1 MRTAR
6 LKMNGAYFHVMNRCA
21 LQEFLFDDEEKEM
34 FVKMMRRAEFFSG
47 IKIMDYCVMNNHF
60 HILLKV
66 PEREDVPEAL
76 IKERVTVLYGED
88 RARKM
93 FARWDAFRAAG
104 QAEVVEGELSALER
118 RMYDLSQFM
127 KTLDQRYSVWY
138 RANHDMKEGTIWQG
152 RFYSVLLDSDSGA
165 LSAVSSYISMN
176 PVRAKIVVN
185 PEDYPWCG
193 IGAAKRKDMQACKG
207 LAQIYGKTKDG
218 DLVEQMKQN
227 IDLQNMAAKKEEPQ
241 VDATTASAPQS
252 FEKGA
257 LLLRRMKV
265 LSHARVMGSQRFI
278 ASHLGVPQPG
288 VGESLAGAINTGLSL
303 GEGKLKLYALS
314 RLRSV

>member
-6 LKMNGAYFHVMNRCA
+6 LKLNGAYYHVMNRCA
-21 LQEFLFDDEEKEM
+21 LQEFLFDEEEKDM

-47 IKIMDYCVMNNHF
+47 IKILDYCVMNNHF

-66 PEREDVPEAL
+66 PEREDVPESL
-76 IKERVTVLYGED
+76 IRERVTVLYGEE

-104 QAEVVEGELSALER
+104 QAEAVEGELSSLKR

-138 RANHDMKEGTIWQG
+138 RANHDMKDGTIWQG

-165 LSAVSSYISMN
+165 LSAVSSYIAMN
-176 PVRAKIVVN
+176 PVRAKIVAN
-185 PEDYPWCG
+185 PEDYPWSG
-193 IGAAKRKDMQACKG
+193 IGAAKGKDNQAREG
-207 LAQIYGKTKDG
+207 LGLIFGSSRDG
-218 DLVEQMKQN
+218 DLIRQMRQA
-227 IDLQNMAAKKEEPQ
+227 IELQNKAAKAKNEEPKA
-241 VDATTASAPQS
+241 DATMPQS
-252 FEKGA
+252 SGRGA

-265 LSHARVMGSQRFI
+265 LSHARAMGSQRFL
-278 ASHLGVPQPG
+278 ASHLGVPQPE
-288 VGESLAGAINTGLSL
+288 VGENLAGTINTGLSL
-303 GEGKLKLYALS
+303 GDGKLKLYALS
-314 RLRSV
+314 RLRCD